1 MTNRFKDFGS
11 GTTVET
17 APLTFKLHGEEF
29 VCRPAVQGKV
39 LLNLIANSNE
49 DDGAAMAR
57 VIERFFEVTLE
68 PESYERFNALVED
81 PDRIV
86 TVETLGEITGW
97 LVEQYSGRPQQG
109 PEDS

>member
-11 GTTVET
+11 GTTVDQ
-17 APLTFKLHGEEF
+17 APLTFKLHDEEF
-29 VCRPAVQGKV
+29 ECRPAVPGKV
-39 LLNLIANSNE
+39 LLELVANSNE
-49 DDGAAMAR
+49 DDGAAIAKT
-57 VIERFFEVTLE
+57 IDSFFETTLM
-68 PESYERFNALVED
+68 PESYERFLVLAKD

-86 TVETLGEITGW
+86 SVDTLGEITGW

>member
-11 GTTVET
+11 GTGAEET
-17 APLTFKLHGEEF
+17 PLTFKLHGEEF
-29 VCRPAVQGKV
+29 ECRPAVQGKV
-39 LLNLIANSNE
+39 LLDLVANSND

-57 VIERFFEVTLE
+57 TIDRFFELTLL
-68 PESYERFNALVED
+68 PESYERFDTLAKD

-86 TVETLGEITGW
+86 SVETLGEITAW